1 MRCATIASFKVR
13 FCLLVQHEEAVLE
26 DEEAKHIERMMMRCV
41 SALYEWR
48 KGRHFPKEEKR
59 IRKKET
65 RRNEDDKND
74 SEGQRFSP
82 SHFGGGFGV

>member
-41 SALYEWR
+41 R
-48 KGRHFPKEEKR
+48 RFTNGEKVV
-59 IRKKET
+59 IFRKK
-65 RRNEDDKND
+65 RNE
-74 SEGQRFSP
+74 
-82 SHFGGGFGV
+82 